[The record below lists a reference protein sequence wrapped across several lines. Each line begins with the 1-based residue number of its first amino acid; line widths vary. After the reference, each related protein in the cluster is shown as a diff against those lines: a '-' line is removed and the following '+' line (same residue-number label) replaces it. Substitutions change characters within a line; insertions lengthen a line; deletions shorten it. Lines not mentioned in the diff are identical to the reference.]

1 MMNEDRYIYGYEVP
15 LNIPTQSV
23 PVITDTLNEKQYYS
37 LREVVELLNGYEML
51 CLMLININSEL
62 HDSITELKE
71 ENEQLK
77 KEIKSKDKIIEVY
90 YAMVELN
97 D

>member
-1 MMNEDRYIYGYEVP
+1 MNKDRYAYGYEVS

-37 LREVVELLNGYEML
+37 LKEVVELLNGYEML

-62 HDSITELKE
+62 HDTRDSPACEAL
-71 ENEQLK
+71 QSLLPGY
-77 KEIKSKDKIIEVY
+77 SVLPSGSY
-90 YAMVELN
+90 CCWA
-97 D
+97 